1 MRLSRDGL
9 RQADRTTRPS
19 LISQPHLSK
28 GRLRPRLWRHHPT
41 PFQHLSLL
49 SFHTPFSILSL
60 LHSNNV
66 GTSQVLVLAAMRSS
80 GDCVEQTGRTPTRTS
95 TRPPHPLRPAP
106 CPYRTLGRKLSQN
119 SVQLSQ
125 KIACHNFSTC

>member
-28 GRLRPRLWRHHPT
+28 GRLRPRLWRHHRT

-66 GTSQVLVLAAMRSS
+66 GTSQDKHQAPSS
-80 GDCVEQTGRTPTRTS
+80 TPPNPLSLQDAGRTFPD
-95 TRPPHPLRPAP
+95 
-106 CPYRTLGRKLSQN
+106 
-119 SVQLSQ
+119 SVGTIHQEAGPQAS
-125 KIACHNFSTC
+125 

>member
-19 LISQPHLSK
+19 LISQPHLAK
-28 GRLRPRLWRHHPT
+28 GRLRPRLWRHHRT

-66 GTSQVLVLAAMRSS
+66 GTSQDKHQAPASTPPRPLSLQDA
-80 GDCVEQTGRTPTRTS
+80 GRTFPESVGTIHKG
-95 TRPPHPLRPAP
+95 PP
-106 CPYRTLGRKLSQN
+106 
-119 SVQLSQ
+119 
-125 KIACHNFSTC
+125 

>member
-95 TRPPHPLRPAP
+95 TRPNTVQICAMARSILLILALPYTLR
-106 CPYRTLGRKLSQN
+106 
-119 SVQLSQ
+119 
-125 KIACHNFSTC
+125 FSLFEQY